1 MLTSFRKIIAGSWL
15 GRVYRVDKMLFTF
28 LLLFFMLSTV
38 SNLIKLQTTPF
49 FIWSMYSMKIPETDM
64 YTYYRINY
72 NNGNVINLRHTWNE
86 PQKTYL
92 YTPLQAYLWDMAH
105 DSVDPFRTYLESHWL
120 KKHARFAGLT
130 TGLYV
135 TAAELD
141 QYPAW
146 LVRYMSSVT
155 GSSVHK
161 VWVLKKQV
169 QFTDTGAPKEV
180 SSDTVLYIP

>member
-1 MLTSFRKIIAGSWL
+1 MLAGSWL
-15 GRVYRVDKMLFTF
+15 GRVYKADKILFTI

-49 FIWSMYSMKIPETDM
+49 FIWNMYSMKLPETDV
-64 YTYYRINY
+64 YTYYQISC

-86 PQKTYL
+86 PEKTCL
-92 YTPLQAYLWDMAH
+92 YAPLNLYLWDMAH
-105 DSVDPFRTYLESHWL
+105 GAVDPFRNYLESHWL

-135 TAAELD
+135 TPKELD
-141 QYPAW
+141 QYPVW
-146 LVRYMSSVT
+146 LVKYLSSVT
-155 GSSVHK
+155 GAPVNK
-161 VWVLKKQV
+161 VCVLKKKMRFGENGV
-169 QFTDTGAPKEV
+169 PAEL